1 MFRLTN
7 WKMGFLWFRVLVTCL
22 ENAVDLMQLHF
33 SCNPQNIR
41 YITRDDMTPSWQMC
55 HYFWHICFSPSL
67 PTRRPVITYSAARSE
82 KPCWFAHLISILFI
96 FLFFVFASL
105 ASFDGQR
112 PSTGFLSQVN
122 SLATSFESAA
132 DSDATFLWL
141 LCVYF
146 SLPRTNRQPHNRI
159 IKRKSVFQHG
169 SFEKRTDPCSEWF
182 LVNWCT
188 SGFAN
193 VQFYFYQRTET
204 ETNKEQMQWCW

>member
-22 ENAVDLMQLHF
+22 ENAVDRMQLHF
-33 SCNPQNIR
+33 SCNPQNIC

-55 HYFWHICFSPSL
+55 HYFWHMFQPIFTHTPSCNNIQRCKVWKTL
-67 PTRRPVITYSAARSE
+67 
-82 KPCWFAHLISILFI
+82 CWFAHLISILFI
-96 FLFFVFASL
+96 FLFFAFASL
-105 ASFDGQR
+105 AFFDGQR

-132 DSDATFLWL
+132 DSDATFLWR